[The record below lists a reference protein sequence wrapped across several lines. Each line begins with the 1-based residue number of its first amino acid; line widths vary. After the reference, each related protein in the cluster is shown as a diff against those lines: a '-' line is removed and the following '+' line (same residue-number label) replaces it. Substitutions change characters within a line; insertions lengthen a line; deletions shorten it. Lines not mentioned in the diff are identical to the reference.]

1 MAKIADFGLARG
13 TMAALTRPGGAA
25 STSAGP
31 LQRAGAEGAVS
42 GIGTAAYSAPE
53 LVAGGAATAAS
64 DAFAF
69 GIIRT
74 RDDDLKLYPPY
85 SC

>member
-13 TMAALTRPGGAA
+13 TVAALTRPGAAA

-31 LQRAGAEGAVS
+31 LQRAGGESAVS

-74 RDDDLKLYPPY
+74 RDDDLKMFPLY
-85 SC
+85 S